1 MIIIMKP
8 KASDAD
14 IKNVVDTLSTRGF
27 KTVLNKGDVQAV
39 IAAIGDKPAESTDE
53 FQLMDGVRSVQ
64 RIQVP
69 YKLVSRDSKHT
80 DTVVE
85 LKNGTKIGGNNK
97 TVMMAGP
104 CSVESE
110 EVIMEIATF
119 VASKGATILRGGAFK
134 PRTGPR
140 GFEGLGEEGL
150 KYMRS
155 AADKNNMAVISE
167 IMDANDLDMMCDYV
181 DILQVGARNM
191 QNFSMLN
198 KLGKANKPVLLKR
211 GMAATIDE
219 WLLAAERLM
228 HHGCEEVI
236 FCERGIR
243 SFDSKYTRNVG
254 DLCTIPLLR
263 KLSHLPIVF
272 DPSHATGAWGFVP
285 PMTKAAVIA
294 GAHAVI
300 VEAHSNPAK
309 AFSDG
314 PQSLNFER
322 FEKLMT
328 ELDPLYE
335 HAAHMLSTGI

>member
-8 KASDAD
+8 DASPKQID
-14 IKNVVDTLSTRGF
+14 NVVDTLKDHGF

-53 FQLMDGVRSVQ
+53 YEVMDGVRSVQ

-69 YKLVSRDSKHT
+69 YKLVSRDSKHE
-80 DTVVE
+80 DTVITMP
-85 LKNGTKIGGNNK
+85 NGAKIGGKNK
-97 TVMMAGP
+97 CVVMAGP

-110 EVIMEIATF
+110 EGIMEIATF
-119 VASKGATILRGGAFK
+119 VASKGAQILRGGAFK

-140 GFEGLGEEGL
+140 GFEGLGEKGL
-150 KYMRS
+150 KYMRA
-155 AADKNNMAVISE
+155 AADKNNLAVVTE
-167 IMDANDLDMMCDYV
+167 VMDAS
-181 DILQVGARNM
+181 DIELIAEYSDIMQVGARNM
-191 QNFSMLN
+191 QNFTLLN
-198 KLGKANKPVLLKR
+198 KLGSCGKPVMLKR

-228 HHGCEEVI
+228 HNGCQDVM

-254 DLCTIPLLR
+254 DICAIPLLR
-263 KLSHLPIVF
+263 KMSHLPIVF

-285 PMTKAAVIA
+285 PMAKAAAIA
-294 GAHAVI
+294 GAHSLMIEV
-300 VEAHSNPAK
+300 HPNPSK

-314 PQSLNFER
+314 PQSLTFDSFET
-322 FEKLMT
+322 LMS
-328 ELDPLYE
+328 ELEEVFPL
-335 HAAHMLSTGI
+335 AAKNL